1 MIYLNNCATSYP
13 KPPGVVQAVSK
24 SLESIPHEEGRGL
37 DRGEDIVGLLRAE
50 LTDFLHAVRS
60 ERLILTTSATHGL
73 NMVIQGIFENG
84 RKNHCVTTKLEHNS
98 VLRPLTHL
106 RNKGRIEVDFI
117 SLQEAVLY
125 PEALVEKIKDKTGL
139 VVINHASNVTGDI
152 TPIRELASLCYE
164 RGIPCL
170 IDASQSIGSRVELDM
185 RLLPGNV
192 IILFTGHKGLYGP
205 SGTGGFYIG
214 EEIEDF
220 QPILQG
226 GTGIRSDLMTQPDD
240 LPLRFETGTPNL
252 PGYAGLLEGLRFVR
266 DKGVKKISSH
276 KHALIQSLH
285 NHLADLP
292 GITTYPAIKG
302 DFSAGALS
310 FNIEGWNPE
319 DVGFALDQS
328 FGIICRTGLHCAP
341 LIHEEIGS
349 APLGT
354 VRLSVSFFTTMDE
367 IDHAVEALKHL
378 AGLRKG

>member
-13 KPPGVVQAVSK
+13 KPPRVVEAVRK
-24 SLESIPHEEGRGL
+24 SLESIPNEKGRGF
-37 DRGEDIVGLLRAE
+37 DRGEDIIGLLRNE
-50 LTDFLHAVRS
+50 LTEFLHAMRP
-60 ERLILTTSATHGL
+60 ERLILTTSATYGL
-73 NMVIQGIFENG
+73 NMIIQGIFENG

-106 RNKGRIEVDFI
+106 RNKGMIEVDFI
-117 SLQEAVLY
+117 SLQDAVLN
-125 PEALVEKIKDKTGL
+125 PEAFVEKITDKTGL
-139 VVINHASNVTGDI
+139 VVVNHASNVTGDI
-152 TPIRELASLCYE
+152 TPIRELACICHE
-164 RGIPCL
+164 RNIPCL
-170 IDASQSIGSRVELDM
+170 IDASQSIGSSVELDM
-185 RLLPGNV
+185 QLLPGNV

-226 GTGIRSDLMTQPDD
+226 GTGIRSDLMTQPED
-240 LPLRFETGTPNL
+240 LPLRFEAGTLNL

-266 DKGVKKISSH
+266 EKGVKTIGSY
-276 KHALIQSLH
+276 KHALIQSLY
-285 NHLADLP
+285 NHLADFP

-302 DFSAGALS
+302 DFSAGVLS
-310 FNIEGWNPE
+310 CNIAGWNPE

-349 APLGT
+349 APMGT
-354 VRLSVSFFTTMDE
+354 VRLSVSFFSTMDE
-367 IDHAVEALKHL
+367 IDRAAEALKHL
-378 AGLRKG
+378 VGIRKG

>member
-37 DRGEDIVGLLRAE
+37 ERGEDIVGQLRAE

-84 RKNHCVTTKLEHNS
+84 RRNHCVTTKLEHNS

-106 RNKGRIEVDFI
+106 RNKGMIEVDFI
-117 SLQEAVLY
+117 SLQDAVLY
-125 PEALVEKIKDKTGL
+125 PEKLVEKIRDKTGL
-139 VVINHASNVTGDI
+139 VVINHVSNVTGDI
-152 TPIRELASLCYE
+152 TPIREL
-164 RGIPCL
+164 
-170 IDASQSIGSRVELDM
+170 SIGSSVELDM

-205 SGTGGFYIG
+205 SGTEGFYIG

-220 QPILQG
+220 PPVLQG

-240 LPLRFETGTPNL
+240 LPLRFEAGTPNL
-252 PGYAGLLEGLRFVR
+252 PGYAGLLAGLRFVR
-266 DKGVKKISSH
+266 DKGVKKIGSH
-276 KHALIQSLH
+276 KHALIQSLY

-292 GITTYPAIKG
+292 RITIYPAIKS
-302 DFSAGALS
+302 DFSAGVLS
-310 FNIEGWNPE
+310 FNIAGWNPE
-319 DVGFALDQS
+319 DVGFALEQS
-328 FGIICRTGLHCAP
+328 FGIICRAGLHCAP

-367 IDHAVEALKHL
+367 IYRAAEALHHL
-378 AGLRKG
+378 AGIRKG